1 MEIFKKVIY
10 FFEKRYWVFLFLI
23 VLIAYGQTL
32 VMLPWQDD
40 NALFFKLANI
50 EGRAG
55 YLGAGPFGEGA
66 YKYTA
71 FLYLPIYLL
80 FNFRTEFYF
89 AYTLVLYFLAKK
101 IQQII
106 FSLFLRVTRR
116 KNWAVYLTAILFAPG
131 TFFHEMSHFLSAL
144 FLLVPVG
151 HLRLLPEVRED
162 EIKLGSVGIGTLTIL
177 VVIHLAR
184 DYKLIKNVWTV
195 VLLGYVV
202 FEIGNTMF
210 ASKKDLEGAL
220 GLLIFIILVYLLTL
234 LLGINVDFSF
244 LGDILTSSYIKDL
257 LVTATVFLVFPLVID
272 TVIITILRF
281 I

>member
-1 MEIFKKVIY
+1 MILL
-10 FFEKRYWVFLFLI
+10 FLF
-23 VLIAYGQTL
+23 
-32 VMLPWQDD
+32 
-40 NALFFKLANI
+40 
-50 EGRAG
+50 
-55 YLGAGPFGEGA
+55 
-66 YKYTA
+66 
-71 FLYLPIYLL
+71 FLEL
-80 FNFRTEFYF
+80 
-89 AYTLVLYFLAKK
+89 LVLYFLAKK

-162 EIKLGSVGIGTLTIL
+162 EIKLGSVGIGKTDPIRRFLIGVAPFIIGTLTIL
-177 VVIHLAR
+177 VVIHLAL
-184 DYKLIKNVWTV
+184 DNKLIENVWTV
-195 VLLGYVV
+195 ALLGYVV

>member
-1 MEIFKKVIY
+1 MILL
-10 FFEKRYWVFLFLI
+10 FLF
-23 VLIAYGQTL
+23 
-32 VMLPWQDD
+32 
-40 NALFFKLANI
+40 
-50 EGRAG
+50 
-55 YLGAGPFGEGA
+55 
-66 YKYTA
+66 
-71 FLYLPIYLL
+71 FLEL
-80 FNFRTEFYF
+80 
-89 AYTLVLYFLAKK
+89 LVLYFLAKK

-162 EIKLGSVGIGTLTIL
+162 EIKLGSVGIGKTDPIRRFLIGVAPFIIGTLTIL
-177 VVIHLAR
+177 VVIHLAL
-184 DYKLIKNVWTV
+184 DNKLIENVWTV
-195 VLLGYVV
+195 ALLGYVV

-244 LGDILTSSYIKDL
+244 LGDILTSIYIKDL

>member
-1 MEIFKKVIY
+1 MILL
-10 FFEKRYWVFLFLI
+10 FLF
-23 VLIAYGQTL
+23 
-32 VMLPWQDD
+32 
-40 NALFFKLANI
+40 
-50 EGRAG
+50 
-55 YLGAGPFGEGA
+55 
-66 YKYTA
+66 
-71 FLYLPIYLL
+71 FLEL
-80 FNFRTEFYF
+80 
-89 AYTLVLYFLAKK
+89 LVLYFLAKK

-162 EIKLGSVGIGTLTIL
+162 EIKLGSVGIGKTDPIRRFLIGVAPFIIGTLTIL